1 MEPTKAL
8 SFLNGALREHGLT
21 DSGWTGGLD
30 RAARR
35 FGVCRGKQKRITLS
49 LALVRLNEE
58 DEVRDTVL
66 HEIAHALALEEFGVN
81 CGHDDR
87 WKAICV
93 RIGARPSRCFDGEE
107 VRMPK
112 GTWFLIHRDT
122 AEVYRSYTRRPGR
135 SDHSETWIRGRK
147 RETYGK
153 LLVVSARE
161 LPLRQ
166 ARAAAEG
173 E

>member
-1 MEPTKAL
+1 MEPARAL
-8 SFLNGALREHGLT
+8 LLLNGALKQHGLA

-49 LALVRLNEE
+49 LPLVRLNEE
-58 DEVRDTVL
+58 DEVLDTVL
-66 HEIAHALALEEFGVN
+66 HEVAHALAFEEFGVN
-81 CGHDDR
+81 CGHDAR
-87 WKAICV
+87 WKAICL
-93 RIGARPSRCFDGEE
+93 RIGARPSRCFDGDE
-107 VRMPK
+107 VRMPT
-112 GTWFLIHRDT
+112 GSWFLIHRDT

-135 SDHSETWIRGRK
+135 SDHTQTWIRGRK
-147 RETYGK
+147 RETFGK

-161 LPLRQ
+161 LPLRK
-166 ARAAAEG
+166 ARAAAER